1 MTGARGKKE
10 AEAFVRSFGCGHDL
24 AGRAD
29 PGSDSTTVSG
39 SAPSP
44 PKPAGEGTS
53 SLFHRITKEGERL
66 QIRSQFHDAV

>member
-1 MTGARGKKE
+1 MTGACGKKE

-29 PGSDSTTVSG
+29 PGFDSTTVSE
-39 SAPSP
+39 SAPNP

-53 SLFHRITKEGERL
+53 SLLHRTHQRGGKAPDP
-66 QIRSQFHDAV
+66 FTVP